1 MTSKTTSSNV
11 CAANSE
17 PESIP
22 DDDLIRG
29 FLLSLGA
36 GDGNRT
42 RDLLFT
48 KQLLY
53 H

>member
-1 MTSKTTSSNV
+1 MTSKTTSSDI

-36 GDGNRT
+36 GGRKQRT
-42 RDLLFT
+42 LFI
-48 KQLLY
+48 Y
-53 H
+53 EDSIR